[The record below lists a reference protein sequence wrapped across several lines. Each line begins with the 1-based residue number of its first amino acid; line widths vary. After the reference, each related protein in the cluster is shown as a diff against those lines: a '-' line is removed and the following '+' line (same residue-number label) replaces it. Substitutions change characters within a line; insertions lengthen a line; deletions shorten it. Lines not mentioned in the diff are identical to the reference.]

1 MRWQAPC
8 YDLGCALVGL
18 GRRFR
23 TETLRYAVLQPGE
36 RVLDVGCGTG
46 VLTRLAARAVGPT
59 GPVIGLDPAPRMIM
73 VARRNAARAGS
84 RAEFRLGV
92 IELLPFESESF
103 DVVLSS
109 LMLHHLPPELK
120 QAGLHEVYRVLK
132 PGGRLVVV
140 DIDRPTN
147 LFWRLLL
154 WPWRLLPMIAVNLR
168 GEIPDYLRASGFEP
182 VEPVG
187 RWFNVLTFWLALKPS
202 DGRYGR
208 VVSTTPPV
216 SAAPVPGFPPRPS
229 A

>member
-1 MRWQAPC
+1 MNWQAPF
-8 YDLGCALVGL
+8 YDLGCTLVGL

-23 TETLRYAVLQPGE
+23 AQTLRHAALRPGE

-46 VLTRLAARAVGPT
+46 VLTRLAGRAVAPT
-59 GPVIGLDPAPRMIM
+59 GLVIGLDPAPGMIR
-73 VARRNAARAGS
+73 VARRHVARAAS

-92 IELLPFESESF
+92 IEHLPFESASF
-103 DVVLSS
+103 DMVLSS

-120 QAGLHEVYRVLK
+120 RAGLREAYRVLR
-132 PGGRLVVV
+132 PGGRLLAV
-140 DIDRPTN
+140 DIDRPVN
-147 LFWRLLL
+147 LLWWLLL
-154 WPWRLLPMIAVNLR
+154 WPWRLMPMIAVNLR

-187 RWFNVLTFWLALKPS
+187 RWFKVLTFWLAWKPS
-202 DGRYGR
+202 DGGYRR
-208 VVSTTPPV
+208 AVNTTPPV